1 MKIPWIS
8 REKPIKIISW
18 PMSTAKLNF
27 MGLFLALKFPWIRGI
42 FFMTHEFLQSLL
54 LWPID
59 LPWKS
64 PELISWPMN
73 FFISLLS
80 WPMNFFK
87 VYFHDPLVSPESHQ
101 NEFHAHELQ
110 SNSISWANNSFVL
123 EEQNKWAM
131 NIPRNLYKGI
141 YIAHEFHWW
150 IHSPLKVVLM
160 SSSQLLIYQR
170 ADFHDP
176 WNWLVMNL
184 SSEGILVYRTK

>member
-1 MKIPWIS
+1 MLHFNNWFPWLSGLEEYVTCKHYAAPLCEILNCFSVCICAGIQPLLSGAGKNQTWTVCTMNCSFMKIPWIS
-8 REKPIKIISW
+8 HEKPTKIISW
-18 PMSTAKLNF
+18 PMNTAKWNF
-27 MGLFLALKFPWIRGI
+27 MGLFLALNFPWIRGI
-42 FFMTHEFLQSLL
+42 FFMTHEFLQSLF

-123 EEQNKWAM
+123 GEQN
-131 NIPRNLYKGI
+131 
-141 YIAHEFHWW
+141 
-150 IHSPLKVVLM
+150 
-160 SSSQLLIYQR
+160 
-170 ADFHDP
+170 
-176 WNWLVMNL
+176 
-184 SSEGILVYRTK
+184 

>member
-1 MKIPWIS
+1 MQKWYQLTCTFIQANGASRSLTILVGMTSVAERRIGSLVIISTMNCSFMKIPWIS
-8 REKPIKIISW
+8 REKPVKNISW
-18 PMSTAKLNF
+18 PMNTAKWNF
-27 MGLFLALKFPWIRGI
+27 MGLFLALNFPWIRGI
-42 FFMTHEFLQSLL
+42 FFMTHEFLQSLF

-110 SNSISWANNSFVL
+110 SNSISWANNLFVL
-123 EEQNKWAM
+123 GEQN
-131 NIPRNLYKGI
+131 
-141 YIAHEFHWW
+141 
-150 IHSPLKVVLM
+150 
-160 SSSQLLIYQR
+160 
-170 ADFHDP
+170 
-176 WNWLVMNL
+176 
-184 SSEGILVYRTK
+184 